1 MEDILRG
8 ILGITVLIGILYAFS
23 SNRSKI
29 DWKLVLIALSMQIV
43 LGLAIL
49 KIPFIRGF
57 FDFFSGFF
65 VNVLDYTKQGSD
77 FMFGDLMNTNSVGYI
92 FAVQVLPTIIFF
104 SALSSIL
111 YYYGILQKIIYVL
124 AKIMS
129 KAMRLSGA
137 ESMAAAAN
145 VFIGQT
151 EAPLIIKPY
160 IDKMTKSEILCLMVG
175 GMATIAG
182 GVLAAYI
189 GFLGG
194 GDKASQ
200 QEFATHLLT
209 ASIMSAPAAIL
220 AAKMLYPE
228 TAEEVNADMSIPNEQ
243 IGDNVLEAISN
254 GTTDGLKLAVNVGA
268 MLIVFTAL
276 VAMANSICSST
287 LGQWIGWTAD
297 GGWDFFGAIF
307 SDSQD
312 VLVLESSVPVKAT
325 QLIQQVTD
333 TTGVVLGDSLS
344 VPMPSIEQ
352 TATVMR
358 DSMVYDTLS
367 RNDLAILWNEDSD
380 KWFLYKNDVALDS
393 LVAGSDQIDR
403 VTLNMYTNQITA
415 GRFSSFNLE
424 YILGVLLSPIAWIL
438 GTPSEDILI
447 VGQLLG
453 KKTVINEF
461 VAYADI
467 PKVSGFLTHKSKI
480 IVTYALCGF
489 ANFASIGIQIGGIG
503 AIAPDKRKLLAQF
516 GLKALLGGTIACF
529 LTATIAGMLVT

>member
-111 YYYGILQKIIYVL
+111 YYYGILQKIIYGL

-160 IDKMTKSEILCLMVG
+160 IDKMTKSEMLCLMVG

-228 TAEEVNADMSIPNEQ
+228 TAEEINTDMTIPSEQ

-287 LGQWIGWTAD
+287 IGQWIGWTAD

-325 QLIQQVTD
+325 QLIQQVVD
-333 TTGVVLGDSLS
+333 TTTVLLGDNPTG
-344 VPMPSIEQ
+344 PMPSMEQ

-393 LVAGSDQIDR
+393 LVAGSDKIDR

>member
-1 MEDILRG
+1 MENIFRG
-8 ILGITVLIGILYAFS
+8 VLGITVLIGILYGLSA
-23 SNRSKI
+23 NRSKI
-29 DWKLVLIALSMQIV
+29 DWKLVFIALGMQIV
-43 LGLAIL
+43 LGLSIL
-49 KIPFIRGF
+49 KVDFIRKF
-57 FDFFSGFF
+57 FDGISGFF
-65 VNVLDYTKQGSD
+65 IAVLDYTKEGAD
-77 FMFGDLMNTNSVGYI
+77 FMFAGLMDTNNVGFI

-104 SALSSIL
+104 SALSSVL

-175 GMATIAG
+175 GMATLAG

-194 GDKASQ
+194 SDKAAQ

-228 TAEEVNADMSIPNEQ
+228 TEEEINTDMSIPDEQ

-268 MLIVFTAL
+268 MLIVFTAF
-276 VAMANSICSST
+276 VAMLNSICSGT
-287 LGQWIGWTAD
+287 IGHWIGWAAE
-297 GGWDFFGAIF
+297 GGLDMFGNIF
-307 SDSQD
+307 SEEQNL
-312 VLVLESSVPVKAT
+312 LVLEST
-325 QLIQQVTD
+325 IQVQTEQIIPIIAQD
-333 TTGVVLGDSLS
+333 TVGLLQDSL
-344 VPMPSIEQ
+344 PPILEQ
-352 TATVMR
+352 KGTLVMKDSTVL
-358 DSMVYDTLS
+358 DTLY
-367 RNDLAILWNEDSD
+367 RNDLDIRWSVDAEKWVLFAD
-380 KWFLYKNDVALDS
+380 KNVAVDTLPNS
-393 LVAGSDQIDR
+393 PEYISR
-403 VTLNMYTNQITA
+403 VTLNMYTDQVTSN
-415 GRFSSFNLE
+415 RFNCFNLE
-424 YILGVLLSPIAWIL
+424 YILGLLLSPIAWIL

-453 KKTVINEF
+453 KKTIINEF

-467 PKVSGFLTHKSKI
+467 PKVSGYLSDKSKI

-503 AIAPDKRKLLAQF
+503 AIAPHRRKVLAEF
-516 GLKALLGGTIACF
+516 GIKALIGGTIACF
-529 LTATIAGMLVT
+529 LTATIAGMLVG